1 MATAGVLS
9 QGTSP
14 ETQTDSSSHATA
26 APTAEGS
33 RPQIPPTRSMVAL
46 EDGAIAADEEAV
58 DDLDESL
65 LPMLYSRVGVDH
77 DRTKAMFTRHGFAYE
92 PRRRSSEEPAPKFRR
107 VERPIRVRLHYRC
120 HECQGQF
127 APDKSCTKCGHRR
140 CADCVRQPGQR
151 VMETM
156 NHARQAKD
164 REEEQQATPAAA
176 IAAAKPDEPSP
187 THALVAVSGSSLEH
201 DDQDDD
207 DEVSLA
213 QAYDLAIK
221 VRPLGSERLVRDPS
235 LQHVRWTCHE
245 CKTPFTSPTHTECEQ
260 CNHTRCEECPHLPPK
275 ANSRPSAL
283 LETGSTPQEEAGTVP
298 DVLRVYR
305 KARQRI
311 RYTCDHCNAVFAD
324 KYTCQTCGHG
334 RCKGCS
340 RNP

>member
-221 VRPLGSERLVRDPS
+221 V
-235 LQHVRWTCHE
+235 
-245 CKTPFTSPTHTECEQ
+245 
-260 CNHTRCEECPHLPPK
+260 EE
-275 ANSRPSAL
+275 
-283 LETGSTPQEEAGTVP
+283 G
-298 DVLRVYR
+298 
-305 KARQRI
+305 
-311 RYTCDHCNAVFAD
+311 
-324 KYTCQTCGHG
+324 
-334 RCKGCS
+334 
-340 RNP
+340 